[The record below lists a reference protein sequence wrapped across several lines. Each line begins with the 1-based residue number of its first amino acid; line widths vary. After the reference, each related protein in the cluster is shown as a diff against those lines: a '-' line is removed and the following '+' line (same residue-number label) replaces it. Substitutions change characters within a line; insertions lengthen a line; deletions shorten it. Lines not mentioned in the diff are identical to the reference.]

1 MCDAKLNHLQC
12 WGDLNENRD
21 FNFNVWHYLSK
32 SDFNFNVWH
41 YWSNSDFN
49 FNVWHYLLNS
59 DFNFN
64 VWHYLLNSD
73 CNFNVPH
80 YLSNSDCNFIVWH
93 YLLNS
98 DCNFNVL
105 LYRLSGLSPFA
116 GEDDLETLQNVARC
130 DWEFAEEAFSQVS
143 PEAKD
148 FIRRLLIR
156 RPQ

>member
-1 MCDAKLNHLQC
+1 MYDAKLKLYHLQC
-12 WGDLNENRD
+12 WGNLYGNGD
-21 FNFNVWHYLSK
+21 FNFNVQHHS
-32 SDFNFNVWH
+32 
-41 YWSNSDFN
+41 
-49 FNVWHYLLNS
+49 
-59 DFNFN
+59 
-64 VWHYLLNSD
+64 
-73 CNFNVPH
+73 
-80 YLSNSDCNFIVWH
+80 
-93 YLLNS
+93 LNS